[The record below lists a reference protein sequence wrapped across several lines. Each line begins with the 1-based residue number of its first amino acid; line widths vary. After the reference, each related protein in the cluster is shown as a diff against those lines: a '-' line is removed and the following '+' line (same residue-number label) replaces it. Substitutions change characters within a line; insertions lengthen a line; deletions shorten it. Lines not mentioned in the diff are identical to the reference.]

1 MQKIEV
7 NSKMET
13 LKIAWLYPDL
23 LELYGDRGN
32 ILALTYRA
40 KELGVDIQ
48 VDHFSVGETF
58 SPKAY
63 DLVFLGGGAD
73 RDQSIFYDDLITRRS
88 QIIEAIEED
97 VVFLL
102 ICGGYQLFGQ
112 YYIDA
117 NGEKLDGLGIFQFYS
132 KAGNTRNIGYL
143 TVEAKI
149 AGKEIYLSG
158 FENHGGQTYDV
169 STPLGTVLSG
179 AGNNTD
185 EDKEGFLYKK
195 VIGTYL
201 HGPLLSRNPELTDII
216 LGWMATRHSISL
228 DFSQGDVSFEKMA
241 KRQVMREQGLVE

>member
-1 MQKIEV
+1 
-7 NSKMET
+7 MEA

-32 ILALTYRA
+32 ILALIYRGR
-40 KELGVDIQ
+40 ELGIDIQ
-48 VDHFSVGETF
+48 VDHFSVGDTF

-73 RDQSIFYDDLITRRS
+73 RDQSIFYDDLVTRRS
-88 QIIEAIEED
+88 QIIEAIEDD

-117 NGEKLDGLGIFQFYS
+117 AGEKLDGLGIFQFYS
-132 KAGNTRNIGYL
+132 KAGTKRNIGYL
-143 TVEAKI
+143 TVECQI
-149 AGKEIYLSG
+149 DNQVVYLSG

-169 STPLGTVLSG
+169 STPLGVVLSG
-179 AGNNTD
+179 AGNNVD
-185 EDKEGFLYKK
+185 ENKEGFLYKK

-216 LGWMATRHSISL
+216 LGWMAKRHDIKL
-228 DFSQGDVSFEKMA
+228 DFTQGDVSFEKMA
-241 KRQVMREQGLVE
+241 KRQVMREQGLIE